1 MLNLCKKTT
10 REYLESCC
18 LMYKMSTKNAV
29 HLKAVTTIVTSTTR
43 SRTTKRTCGSY
54 KLAKLSYKNVA
65 MCM

>member
-1 MLNLCKKTT
+1 
-10 REYLESCC
+10 
-18 LMYKMSTKNAV
+18 MYKMSTKNAV

-65 MCM
+65 MYMWIYKTANN